1 MAANKLTLK
10 VLYSQIEALK
20 EEFRK
25 EALKLK
31 DTIRQQ
37 DQKIEILENWI
48 ITEKSESP
56 EKSEKLVK
64 TKKCMT
70 CESTFKTSSELEIHV
85 RDHHEDHPKTVC
97 HICGKTF
104 VSEWRLTKHQRIHE
118 DKFTKTCKY
127 FKNRVH
133 CPFEELGCKFRHEF
147 LIKEIDDI
155 IERTAAKDD
164 EEEKNATKENKK
176 KIYSSVDD
184 HDVTEFDSMNFE
196 TSSQI
201 GDQTLDICAE
211 YLKGISYEKEY
222 VGFDKTVENIVAAR
236 ATTDG
241 PERTAPARNPCGFT
255 VPT

>member
-25 EALKLK
+25 EDLLKLK

-37 DQKIEILENWI
+37 DKKIEILEKWI
-48 ITEKSESP
+48 IREKSESP

-70 CESTFKTSSELEIHV
+70 CESTFKTNSELEIHV
-85 RDHHEDHPKTVC
+85 RDHHEDHSRTVC

-127 FKNRVH
+127 FK
-133 CPFEELGCKFRHEF
+133 
-147 LIKEIDDI
+147 
-155 IERTAAKDD
+155 
-164 EEEKNATKENKK
+164 
-176 KIYSSVDD
+176 
-184 HDVTEFDSMNFE
+184 
-196 TSSQI
+196 
-201 GDQTLDICAE
+201 
-211 YLKGISYEKEY
+211 IS
-222 VGFDKTVENIVAAR
+222 
-236 ATTDG
+236 
-241 PERTAPARNPCGFT
+241 P
-255 VPT
+255 